1 MAEGYEVILDDL
13 RRLADSFDREAI
25 SLEELRP
32 KANQYAPDTGDGD
45 LNGTLGDVLDNL
57 STLFQ
62 ILVDTLRSHAGK
74 LRSVHDTYQRT
85 EEDTHALYGQMQD
98 ALKDG

>member
-1 MAEGYEVILDDL
+1 MAKGYEVILDDL
-13 RRLADSFDREAI
+13 HRLADSFGREAS

-32 KANQYAPDTGDGD
+32 KADQHAPDTGDSD

-62 ILVDTLRSHAGK
+62 ILVDTVHSHAGK

-85 EEDTHALYGQMQD
+85 EEDTRALYDRMED
-98 ALKDG
+98 AFKDG

>member
-1 MAEGYEVILDDL
+1 MAESYEVVLDDL
-13 RRLADSFDREAI
+13 RRLGDSFRREAT

-32 KANQYAPDTGDGD
+32 KTNQHAPDTGDGD

-62 ILVDTLRSHAGK
+62 ILVETLHSDAGK

-85 EEDTHALYGQMQD
+85 EEDTRALYDQMKD